1 MVEALL
7 LFSISC
13 TGSLHT
19 IYEDA
24 KHPSSEEGN
33 QGSFLPCE
41 MLLLSLRLYVLRL
54 SHGFTAGRQM
64 LQRRPRRF
72 PLVDNVRLDV
82 Q

>member
-13 TGSLHT
+13 TGSSHAV
-19 IYEDA
+19 YEDA

-33 QGSFLPCE
+33 QGSSLPCE
-41 MLLLSLRLYVLRL
+41 MLLLSLRRYLLRL
-54 SHGFTAGRQM
+54 SHGCTVGIQM
-64 LQRRPRRF
+64 LQRRSRRF
-72 PLVDNVRLDV
+72 PLVENVRLDV